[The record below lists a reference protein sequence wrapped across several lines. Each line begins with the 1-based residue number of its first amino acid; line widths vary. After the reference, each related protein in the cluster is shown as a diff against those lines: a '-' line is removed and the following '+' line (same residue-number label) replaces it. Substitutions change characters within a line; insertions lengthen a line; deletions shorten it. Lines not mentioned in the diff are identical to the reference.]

1 MFCLC
6 MRGMQSCS
14 SIVIVVHGLTIARI
28 IEHINKH
35 EGVEWV
41 TMEQMA
47 DDFKKNNKVPE
58 GAKMPA
64 PPGEI
69 LKLQKEG
76 KAYSA
81 FEFNGQTPE

>member
-1 MFCLC
+1 MADSF
-6 MRGMQSCS
+6 RSY
-14 SIVIVVHGLTIARI
+14 RI

-47 DDFKKNNKVPE
+47 DDFLANNPAPE

-64 PPGEI
+64 S
-69 LKLQKEG
+69 KEEVLAMLERT
-76 KAYSA
+76 KK
-81 FEFNGQTPE
+81 

>member
-1 MFCLC
+1 VSVLSEVGGCHAN
-6 MRGMQSCS
+6 G
-14 SIVIVVHGLTIARI
+14 HRI

-47 DDFKKNNKVPE
+47 DDFKRNNKVPE

-64 PPGEI
+64 PRGEI

-81 FEFNGQTPE
+81 FEYDGPMPE

>member
-1 MFCLC
+1 MD
-6 MRGMQSCS
+6 
-14 SIVIVVHGLTIARI
+14 RI

-47 DDFKKNNKVPE
+47 DDFKKNNTVPQ

-76 KAYSA
+76 KAYSG
-81 FEFNGQTPE
+81 FEYNGPVPQ

>member
-1 MFCLC
+1 
-6 MRGMQSCS
+6 
-14 SIVIVVHGLTIARI
+14 VIESRLTRCRI
-28 IEHINKH
+28 IEYINKH

-47 DDFKKNNKVPE
+47 DDFKKNHKVPE

-76 KAYSA
+76 KAYSG
-81 FEFNGQTPE
+81 FEYNGPIPE

>member
-1 MFCLC
+1 LGTDSW
-6 MRGMQSCS
+6 RY
-14 SIVIVVHGLTIARI
+14 RI

-47 DDFKKNNKVPE
+47 DDFKKNNPVPE

-64 PPGEI
+64 PRGEI

-76 KAYSA
+76 KAYSLVDYD
-81 FEFNGQTPE
+81 GPMPQ

>member
-1 MFCLC
+1 
-6 MRGMQSCS
+6 MRTWNTKKCANRSG
-14 SIVIVVHGLTIARI
+14 RI

-47 DDFKKNNKVPE
+47 DDFKKNNTVPE
-58 GAKMPA
+58 NAMMPS
-64 PPGEI
+64 PRGEI

-76 KAYSA
+76 KAYSLLDYD
-81 FEFNGQTPE
+81 GPMPK

>member
-1 MFCLC
+1 
-6 MRGMQSCS
+6 MRGRLQGCWYGSEANDC
-14 SIVIVVHGLTIARI
+14 RI
-28 IEHINKH
+28 IEHINRH
-35 EGVEWV
+35 EGVQWV

-47 DDFKKNNKVPE
+47 DDFKANNLVPQ

-76 KAYSA
+76 KAYSLVDY
-81 FEFNGQTPE
+81 NGPMVT

>member
-1 MFCLC
+1 MCCLC
-6 MRGMQSCS
+6 MRGTFGYREMKTYLADA
-14 SIVIVVHGLTIARI
+14 GRI

-47 DDFKKNNKVPE
+47 DDFKKNNPVPE

-64 PPGEI
+64 ARGEI

-76 KAYSA
+76 KAYSLVDY
-81 FEFNGQTPE
+81 EGPMMPQ